1 MKNKP
6 YPPKIKQVITL
17 MLGLLLISNLTYAQV
32 SNAKKSKSKS
42 KEIQI
47 PFEAARFDTTLQKV
61 EFITYKG
68 AKTMKILP
76 GNKQV
81 ILEDFNF
88 TNGTIEFD
96 TQPVDVSRGAFLS
109 IYFRQQ
115 SPGKSELV
123 YLRCKPDETEQRNDA
138 IQYAPILHGV
148 NLWDIMGQF
157 QAPALIHNTDWNHI
171 KLVISGLQMRVYV
184 NNNTRPTLEIPRLEG
199 TASAGAI
206 AFDGQAY
213 FANLVIKP
221 SETEWLSPTGG
232 TDLTNHDINYIR
244 RWDVSA
250 SQFLEKGRELI
261 IDDLPK
267 DTTKWQPI
275 IAERRGLINLTRKFG
290 GMENRG
296 GGVQNKNRYV
306 WLKTTIKSTKEQV
319 AKIQLGFSDEV
330 YVFING
336 GLIYADKNQYPQPI
350 RKYPDGRLDIAN
362 STFDIPLK
370 AGDNQLI
377 IGVSNYF
384 YGWAIVARMMD
395 MNGINI
401 LQE

>member
-1 MKNKP
+1 MKNK
-6 YPPKIKQVITL
+6 YHYQKLKQLTL
-17 MLGLLLISNLTYAQV
+17 LCLVLLSPAQMYAQTKP
-32 SNAKKSKSKS
+32 AKP
-42 KEIQI
+42 ITI
-47 PFEAARFDTTLQKV
+47 PFEASRFDTTAQKV
-61 EFITYKG
+61 EFLTYKG
-68 AKTMKILP
+68 AKAMKILP

-81 ILEDFNF
+81 VLKGLTF

-96 TQPVDVSRGAFLS
+96 TQPVDVSRSSFLS
-109 IYFRQQ
+109 VYIRYQN
-115 SPGKSELV
+115 PNESELV

-138 IQYAPILHGV
+138 IQYAPIIHGV
-148 NLWDIMGQF
+148 NLWDMMGHF

-171 KLVISGLQMRVYV
+171 KLVISGRQMRVFV
-184 NNNTRPTLEIPRLEG
+184 NDMVKATLSIPRLEAG
-199 TASAGAI
+199 TTTGAI

-221 SETEWLSPTGG
+221 NATEWLSPIEG
-232 TDLTNHDINYIR
+232 TDLTGHDINYIR

-250 SQFLEKGRELI
+250 SQLLEKGRELI
-261 IDDLPK
+261 VDDLPK
-267 DTTKWQPI
+267 DTTQWQPI
-275 IAERRGLINLTRKFG
+275 IAERHGLINLTRKFG

-306 WLKTTIKSTKEQV
+306 WLKTTIKSAKEQV

-336 GLIYADKNQYPQPI
+336 GLLYVDKNQYPQPI

-384 YGWAIVARMMD
+384 YGWGIVARMMD
-395 MNGINI
+395 MGGITI
-401 LQE
+401 LQK

>member
-1 MKNKP
+1 MKNK
-6 YPPKIKQVITL
+6 YYYQKLKQLT
-17 MLGLLLISNLTYAQV
+17 LLLLALLSPALVYAQTKP
-32 SNAKKSKSKS
+32 AKP
-42 KEIQI
+42 III
-47 PFEAARFDTTLQKV
+47 PFESSRFDTTMQKA
-61 EFITYKG
+61 EFTTYKG
-68 AKTMKILP
+68 VKAMKILP

-81 ILEDFNF
+81 VIKDLAF

-109 IYFRQQ
+109 VYFRYQN
-115 SPGKSELV
+115 PNESELV

-138 IQYAPILHGV
+138 IQYAPIIHGV
-148 NLWDIMGQF
+148 NLWDIMGHF

-171 KLVISGLQMRVYV
+171 KLVISGLQMRVYI
-184 NNNTRPTLEIPRLEG
+184 NDMAKATLAVPRLEAG
-199 TASAGAI
+199 TTTGAI

-221 SETEWLSPTGG
+221 NDTEWLSPTEGP
-232 TDLTNHDINYIR
+232 DLTDHDINYIR

-261 IDDLPK
+261 IDDQPK
-267 DTTKWQPI
+267 DSTQWQPI
-275 IAERRGLINLTRKFG
+275 LAERHGLINLTRKFG
-290 GMENRG
+290 GVENNY

-306 WLKTTIKSTKEQV
+306 WLKTTIKSAKEQV
-319 AKIQLGFSDEV
+319 AKMQLGFSDEV

-336 GLIYADKNQYPQPI
+336 GLLYVDKNQYPQPI

-362 STFDIPLK
+362 STFDTPLK
-370 AGDNQLI
+370 AGDNQLV

-384 YGWAIVARMMD
+384 YGWGIVARLMD
-395 MNGINI
+395 LNGITI
-401 LQE
+401 LQK

>member
-1 MKNKP
+1 MKNK
-6 YPPKIKQVITL
+6 YHSQKLKQLTL
-17 MLGLLLISNLTYAQV
+17 LCLVLLSPALIYAQPK
-32 SNAKKSKSKS
+32 SAKP
-42 KEIQI
+42 IVI
-47 PFEAARFDTTLQKV
+47 PFEASRFDTTTQKV
-61 EFITYKG
+61 AFLTYKG
-68 AKTMKILP
+68 AKAMKILP

-81 ILEDFNF
+81 VLKGLTF

-109 IYFRQQ
+109 VYFRYQG
-115 SPGKSELV
+115 PKESELV

-138 IQYAPILHGV
+138 IQYAPIIHGV
-148 NLWDIMGQF
+148 NLWDMMGHF

-171 KLVISGLQMRVYV
+171 KLVISGMQMRVYV
-184 NNNTRPTLEIPRLEG
+184 NDMVKTTLSIPRLEAG
-199 TASAGAI
+199 TTTGAI

-221 SETEWLSPTGG
+221 NATEWLSPIEG
-232 TDLTNHDINYIR
+232 TDLTDHDINYIR

-250 SQFLEKGRELI
+250 SQFLEKGHELI
-261 IDDLPK
+261 VDDLPK
-267 DTTKWQPI
+267 DSTLWQPI
-275 IAERRGLINLTRKFG
+275 IAERHGLINLTRKFG

-306 WLKTTIKSTKEQV
+306 WLKTTIKSAKEQI

-336 GLIYADKNQYPQPI
+336 GLLYVDKNQYPQPI

-384 YGWAIVARMMD
+384 YGWGIVARMMD
-395 MNGINI
+395 LNGINI
-401 LQE
+401 LQK